1 MCTREHYQSCSN
13 FHLRLKILMFE
24 RKSWLF
30 CNLKMISKIN
40 GDLIWTFWTLHL
52 IWGSHYFLARDKIV
66 EKSWINFLCQSW
78 LQRIA
83 TRIDKLQ
90 ERLVKIHECCLWDII
105 TPCCY
110 YCLDGKKS
118 SSISCLEEFGRRL
131 LSFSSVLHWYTG
143 GWTDLYPSS

>member
-1 MCTREHYQSCSN
+1 
-13 FHLRLKILMFE
+13 MFE

-40 GDLIWTFWTLHL
+40 GDLIWTFWTLQL

-90 ERLVKIHECCLWDII
+90 ERLVKIHECLWDII
-105 TPCCY
+105 TPCYY
-110 YCLDGKKS
+110 YCLDVKNPVQFHALKS
-118 SSISCLEEFGRRL
+118 LEEDYRVFHRFCIDILVVGLTCILHPRHSSIK
-131 LSFSSVLHWYTG
+131 V
-143 GWTDLYPSS
+143 